1 MADAYNRASPG
12 SGPRHGR
19 PDELGP
25 VIIEARRSTLGRRS
39 GGGPDFGAEATHLS
53 AESPKSTRPLRIV
66 VRH

>member
-1 MADAYNRASPG
+1 MADAYNRASPAQALG
-12 SGPRHGR
+12 TAG

-53 AESPKSTRPLRIV
+53 VS
-66 VRH
+66 